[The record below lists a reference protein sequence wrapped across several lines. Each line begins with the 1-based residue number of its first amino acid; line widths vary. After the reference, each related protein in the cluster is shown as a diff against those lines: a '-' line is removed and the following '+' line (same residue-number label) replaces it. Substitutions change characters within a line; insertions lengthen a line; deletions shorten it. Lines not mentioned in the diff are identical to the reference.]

1 MSAKGKI
8 LSIQQHRVARPY
20 SVSKEREKNMIG
32 NRIAEERAK
41 ADLSRPEFVKLL
53 QKVGIDVVPE
63 SIRKWE
69 HGERIPNGYQLLA
82 ICAVLGID
90 DVLFTF
96 DSSYIPPLNEEGR
109 KKVREYANDLAECG
123 KYRVDMQPKHEIEY
137 IDMPVNTLAVSAGT
151 GVFLDEEMF
160 ERISV
165 PKDSVPRG
173 ADFGIRVSGD
183 SMEPKYYDRQ
193 IVWVQKCDSLVP
205 GEIGVFLYDGEGY
218 LKMYDERDPNEDEAE
233 RFMDS
238 QGVLHKQ
245 RVLVSLNKKY
255 DPKFVSP
262 DAAFAIAGRVL
273 N

>member
-1 MSAKGKI
+1 MSPKGKI
-8 LSIQQHRVARPY
+8 LSLHQHRVTRPY
-20 SVSKEREKNMIG
+20 SISKERERNTIG
-32 NRIAEERAK
+32 NRIAEEREK
-41 ADLSRPEFVKLL
+41 SNLSRPEFGKLL
-53 QKVGIDVVPE
+53 KKVGIDVVPE
-63 SIRKWE
+63 AIRKWE
-69 HGERIPNGYQLLA
+69 NGERIPNGYQLLA

-90 DVLFTF
+90 DILYTF

-123 KYRVDMQPKHEIEY
+123 KYRVDMHIKHEIEY
-137 IDMPVNTLAVSAGT
+137 IDMPVNSLTVSAGAGT
-151 GVFLDEEMF
+151 FLDDELF
-160 ERISV
+160 EKISV

-173 ADFGIRVSGD
+173 ADFGVRVSGD

-193 IVWVQKCDSLVP
+193 IVWVQKCDSLMP

-218 LKMYDERDPNEDEAE
+218 LKMYDERDPSKDEAE
-233 RFMDS
+233 RFIDS

-255 DPKFVSP
+255 DPKLVSP